1 MPLSPPR
8 DGLLLP
14 PGLVMP
20 GELGDDE
27 PPVEPDVLP
36 DVPELES
43 LGEVLLEEPGAV
55 VLLPEVPDSLGY
67 VLEEPEL
74 PELPGY
80 VLELPEL
87 LGEVADEPEEEP
99 ELP

>member
-20 GELGDDE
+20 GELGDVE

-43 LGEVLLEEPGAV
+43 LGAVLLEEPGAV

-74 PELPGY
+74 PGY

>member
-1 MPLSPPR
+1 
-8 DGLLLP
+8 
-14 PGLVMP
+14 MP
-20 GELGDDE
+20 GELGDVE

-43 LGEVLLEEPGAV
+43 LGAVLLEEPGAV

-74 PELPGY
+74 PELPELPGY